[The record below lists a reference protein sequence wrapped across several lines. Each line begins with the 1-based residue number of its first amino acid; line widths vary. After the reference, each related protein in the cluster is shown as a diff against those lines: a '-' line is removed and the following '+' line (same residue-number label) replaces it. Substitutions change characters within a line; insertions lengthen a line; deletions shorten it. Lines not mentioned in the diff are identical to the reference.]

1 MHNTLDTYNI
11 GLFLTVP
18 LFDGAREGRISESR
32 SQVNQETIRMRVV
45 SNQVVLD
52 VREALVTL
60 SSAKEQLAISQVGL
74 QAAMKELALA
84 KERFT
89 VLTAGSNF
97 EVTNA
102 LYSLSRA
109 RDNTVDAMF
118 RLNGA
123 RVNLARALGELDKLS

>member
-1 MHNTLDTYNI
+1 
-11 GLFLTVP
+11 
-18 LFDGAREGRISESR
+18 
-32 SQVNQETIRMRVV
+32 MRVV

-60 SSAKEQLAISQVGL
+60 ASTKEQLAISQVGL

-123 RVNLARALGELDKLS
+123 RVNLARALGELDKLH